1 MKDVGGALGTG
12 RGEPCKRKRERILVL
27 LAARLVTTFRER
39 PVRIREVSSEGAM
52 IECETASIE
61 GTEVVLRRGLIEIK
75 ANVVWSNGRQC
86 GLEFVTAMEEED
98 FLTFLNPPLPTGS
111 NVEAPT
117 RRHWRLRDDG
127 PEEQVAGRAWPH
139 ATGRGIGRG

>member
-61 GTEVVLRRGLIEIK
+61 GTEVVLRRGAIEVK

-98 FLTFLNPPLPTGS
+98 FLTFLNPPVPNGLAPGS
-111 NVEAPT
+111 MT
-117 RRHWRLRDDG
+117 T
-127 PEEQVAGRAWPH
+127 AWPSPRDEA
-139 ATGRGIGRG
+139 ATRADHPNGRYWIVPPRGRG